1 MPLKINV
8 GLSQKVGQPDY
19 GSLGASCHVEFEA
32 EQSALHDLEAFQR
45 QVTSAY
51 VACRQAVHDEL
62 YRQQQRHAATTPSP
76 ASANGRH
83 APRNDPPRGERPR
96 QNSPPRKATSSQV
109 RAVHSIAERLQLD
122 LERWLVNRFGLRT
135 PSDLSIAQ
143 ASETIDALKAEAGG
157 GR

>member
-51 VACRQAVHDEL
+51 VACRQAVQDEL
-62 YRQQQRHAATTPSP
+62 YRQQQRQAATTSPP